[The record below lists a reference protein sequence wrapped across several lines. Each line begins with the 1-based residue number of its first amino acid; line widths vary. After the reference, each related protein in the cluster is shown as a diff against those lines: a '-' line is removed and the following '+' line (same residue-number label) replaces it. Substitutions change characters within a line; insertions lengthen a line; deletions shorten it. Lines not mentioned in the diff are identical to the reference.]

1 MVDIAMCKRRDCP
14 DRKTCFRYL
23 AMEGEMQTY
32 IIFDKFPIIDKDV
45 CGHYWQCKNARELAQ
60 MNRLNRD

>member
-23 AMEGEMQTY
+23 AMEGEMQSY
-32 IIFDKFPIIDKDV
+32 IMFNSPTISKDT
-45 CGHYWQCKNARELAQ
+45 CDHYWQCRNAKELAY

>member
-14 DRKTCFRYL
+14 DKGTCFRYL
-23 AMEGEMQTY
+23 AMEGEYQTY
-32 IIFDKFPIIDKDV
+32 MILDSPTISKDT
-45 CGHYWQCKNARELAQ
+45 CDHYWQCRNAKELKQ